1 MLAFAAF
8 RQKGFEKSFPV
19 NDQTLWYDMVVTS
32 DTDTLTT
39 FTGKSAAQLYVVGST
54 STSTTA
60 ITGTVNASGEIVMI
74 FTPTAGG
81 STTIG
86 LGQFASVD
94 GQYTMEMQMITGS
107 TLLITHWAHMLPI
120 TSGVTP
126 TPATSPP
133 QSGVNTGYSWT

>member
-1 MLAFAAF
+1 
-8 RQKGFEKSFPV
+8 
-19 NDQTLWYDMVVTS
+19 MVVTS

-60 ITGTVNASGEIVMI
+60 ITGAVNASGEIVMI

-126 TPATSPP
+126 TPATNPL